1 MKKLA
6 IAACSLFLFSVS
18 SSYAIDCNTDC
29 GKFASF
35 RYPCPTFGNPGRKC
49 TGRDP
54 VKYSTCETAKQASCK
69 ILKPVIKKIGQAIGK
84 DSRAQKRAKDDGW
97 TKASCLTHGTFL
109 VGTVGLIYQTPICA
123 AVSVGAGACLGY
135 IAVSSPAVT
144 SIACT
149 QLCQD
154 RKLND
159 CR

>member
-6 IAACSLFLFSVS
+6 IAVCFLFLFSAS
-18 SSYAIDCNTDC
+18 SSYAVDCNTDC

-35 RYPCPTFGNPGRKC
+35 RYRCPTIRNPGRWC

-54 VKYSTCETAKQASCK
+54 AKYSTCETAKQASCRVLRPV
-69 ILKPVIKKIGQAIGK
+69 LKKLGQAIGK

-97 TKASCLTHGTFL
+97 TKNSCRANGVFL
-109 VGTVGLIYQTPICA
+109 VGTVGLVYQAPICA

-135 IAVSSPAVT
+135 IALSSAGVT
-144 SIACT
+144 EVACT